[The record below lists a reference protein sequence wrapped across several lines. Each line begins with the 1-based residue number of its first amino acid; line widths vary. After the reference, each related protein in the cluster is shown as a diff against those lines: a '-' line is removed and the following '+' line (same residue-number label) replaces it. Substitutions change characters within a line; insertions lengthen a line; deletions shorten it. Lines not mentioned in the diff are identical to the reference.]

1 MDRRRNG
8 DFSRRSQ
15 ETMLPTRQEFSNL
28 KLGSE
33 IRKRKKSPQIHGGLR
48 ASVPDD
54 CVEK

>member
-1 MDRRRNG
+1 MDQRRNG